1 MGLGAAMAADPKP
14 ESGGLQ
20 VLQGEPTPLTFW
32 NREVAI
38 LRADID
44 GISPA
49 ERVKRIKDKIDFILA
64 TKPGDKAQAFPGTF
78 ANLTGYWIKIDGN
91 PIFGLVPEDAAYVAL
106 PAGRA
111 SSQVPPPW
119 PVGACVPVI
128 CVPGAVISGGM
139 ILPGRSAKRPSFC
152 FRSSIMPSAKHGAL
166 AARKS
171 SMNCRC
177 TVSFGRRG

>member
-1 MGLGAAMAADPKP
+1 MPIPPPTSCRSVRRLFLVSLVWFLALGLGAAMAADPKP

-64 TKPGDKAQAFPGTF
+64 TKPGTRHRRSRGPLPISPA
-78 ANLTGYWIKIDGN
+78 TG
-91 PIFGLVPEDAAYVAL
+91 
-106 PAGRA
+106 
-111 SSQVPPPW
+111 S
-119 PVGACVPVI
+119 
-128 CVPGAVISGGM
+128 
-139 ILPGRSAKRPSFC
+139 RSTGFRPLEWC
-152 FRSSIMPSAKHGAL
+152 PRMRMA
-166 AARKS
+166 
-171 SMNCRC
+171 
-177 TVSFGRRG
+177 